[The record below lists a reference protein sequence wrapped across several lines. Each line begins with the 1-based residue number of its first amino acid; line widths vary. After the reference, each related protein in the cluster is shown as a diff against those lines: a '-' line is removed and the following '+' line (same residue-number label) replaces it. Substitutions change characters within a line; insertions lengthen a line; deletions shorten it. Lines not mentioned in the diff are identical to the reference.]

1 LLLRPLLA
9 DDLDA
14 YAALMADPAVVRHLG
29 GKPYT
34 RKETARSLA
43 LMMRRFSEDGYGQ
56 LAVVRRTDQRFLG
69 RCGFLV
75 WEVDAWRPTTR
86 AAARGETATE
96 ISWRLGREHWGRG
109 YTTEAATAVR
119 DYAFE
124 TLGLRRL
131 IALIIRENHRSI
143 AVARR
148 IGMTLA
154 GKIDV
159 ERSTTLL
166 YATSARAG

>member
-1 LLLRPLLA
+1 VAP
-9 DDLDA
+9 D
-14 YAALMADPAVVRHLG
+14 HTG
-29 GKPYT
+29 GC
-34 RKETARSLA
+34 AR
-43 LMMRRFSEDGYGQ
+43 RDRNGDQ
-56 LAVVRRTDQRFLG
+56 LATWAGAL
-69 RCGFLV
+69 
-75 WEVDAWRPTTR
+75 
-86 AAARGETATE
+86 
-96 ISWRLGREHWGRG
+96 GRG
-109 YTTEAATAVR
+109 YATEAATAVR

-159 ERSTTLL
+159 EGSTTLL